1 MHTTTR
7 SEPAAP
13 AVGFPVER
21 SVRRTRSDI
30 DPAEWARHADGCMV
44 CCKHRRQR
52 GVTRWLDGRT
62 KPARAGWYERLFT
75 DGVFRHYWNGK
86 VWAVLR
92 GGQPHWRQVG
102 DYPCWR
108 GLTCTAFMS
117 PSRYPVARAP
127 NARANLPATRAQKE

>member
-1 MHTTTR
+1 MNDENRADTPQTD
-7 SEPAAP
+7 A
-13 AVGFPVER
+13 AVGAPVVR
-21 SVRRTRSDI
+21 GVRRTRGDI
-30 DPAEWARHADGCMV
+30 DPAEWASHADECV
-44 CCKHRRQR
+44 HCHKHKRQR

-86 VWAVLR
+86 VWAALR
-92 GGQPHWRQVG
+92 NGQPHWRQVG

-127 NARANLPATRAQKE
+127 NVGTKRYEASA